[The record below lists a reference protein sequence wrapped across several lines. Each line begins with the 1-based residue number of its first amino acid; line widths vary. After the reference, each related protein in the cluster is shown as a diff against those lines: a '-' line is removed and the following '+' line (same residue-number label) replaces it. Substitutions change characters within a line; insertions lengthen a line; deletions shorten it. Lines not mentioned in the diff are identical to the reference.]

1 MVEENQETQE
11 ELNENGQE
19 EETEQKTFTEEEFH
33 KALQKETDRAVT
45 KALETNKQKLEA
57 EFQARLEAEK
67 EEVVNTANMTA
78 EEKAKAEF
86 EAQKAEWEK
95 EKSEFEKQKLE
106 LSTTKKMNSEGLPT
120 DFASLVIGADEEE
133 TDSNIE
139 MFKSHWQKALEEAVN
154 NRLKGATP
162 KAGNSKPSAVMTKEE
177 FGKLGYKD
185 RNKLL
190 EKDPELMKKL
200 K

>member
-1 MVEENQETQE
+1 MVEEVNQEVEEVVEDKQE
-11 ELNENGQE
+11 K
-19 EETEQKTFTEEEFH
+19 ETEKETYSKEEFQ

-45 KALETNKQKLEA
+45 KALETSKQKLEA
-57 EFQARLEAEK
+57 EFQAKLEAEK
-67 EEVVNTANMTA
+67 EEATNTASMTA

-86 EAQKAEWEK
+86 EAEKAKWEA
-95 EKSEFEKQKLE
+95 EKANFERQKLE
-106 LSTTKKMNSEGLPT
+106 LTTTKKLGSEGLPS
-120 DFASLVIGADEEE
+120 DFAPLLIGADEEE

-139 MFKSHWQKALEEAVN
+139 MFKSQWQKALEEAVN

-162 KAGNSKPSAVMTKEE
+162 KAGSSRPSAVMTKEE

-185 RNKLL
+185 RNRLL
-190 EKDPELMKKL
+190 EKDPDLMKKL

>member
-1 MVEENQETQE
+1 MDKEQVTEEVVETDEETQE
-11 ELNENGQE
+11 ES
-19 EETEQKTFTEEEFH
+19 KTFTEEEFQ
-33 KALQKETDRAVT
+33 KALQKEADKRVSQ
-45 KALETNKQKLEA
+45 ALETNKQKLEA

-67 EEVVNTANMTA
+67 EKVVNTANMTA

-86 EAQKAEWEK
+86 EAQKAIWEA
-95 EKSEFEKQKLE
+95 EKAEFEKQKLE
-106 LSTTKKMNSEGLPT
+106 LSTTKKMNSEGLPS

-139 MFKSHWQKALEEAVN
+139 MFKSQWKEALEKAVN
-154 NRLKGATP
+154 DRLKGATP

-185 RNKLL
+185 RDRLL
-190 EKDPELMKKL
+190 DKDPDLMKKL